1 MEKENKL
8 TDDEIAEISKLNAE
22 YQNLVFEIGEISLKQ
37 TQLRKESELLDA
49 DQKELM
55 STFDLM
61 KQKESDFV
69 GRLESKYG
77 VGRLDAPHGKYINY

>member
-1 MEKENKL
+1 
-8 TDDEIAEISKLNAE
+8 
-22 YQNLVFEIGEISLKQ
+22 
-37 TQLRKESELLDA
+37 
-49 DQKELM
+49 M

-77 VGRLDAPHGKYINY
+77 VGRLDAPNGKYINY